1 MNIGNFFQAK
11 GNVINNVRLLLIV
24 GIVGG
29 DLVIIRDL
37 FNNFSS
43 LLNIILPFKLNYI
56 DRFYSE
62 INKPKFQSL
71 R

>member
-11 GNVINNVRLLLIV
+11 GNVINFVRLLLIV

-37 FNNFSS
+37 FNNLS
-43 LLNIILPFKLNYI
+43 
-56 DRFYSE
+56 
-62 INKPKFQSL
+62 
-71 R
+71 